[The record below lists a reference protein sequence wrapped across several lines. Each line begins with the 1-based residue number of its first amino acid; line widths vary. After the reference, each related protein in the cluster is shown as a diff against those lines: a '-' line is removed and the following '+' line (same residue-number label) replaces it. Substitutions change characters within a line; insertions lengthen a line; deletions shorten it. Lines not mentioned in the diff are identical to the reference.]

1 MRYVKRDRHTVARFL
16 SDKVS
21 MTEQKGN
28 ETVAIS
34 LQPTALNGDKA
45 HLKAVND

>member
-28 ETVAIS
+28 ESVEIS
-34 LQPTALNGDKA
+34 LSSTALTNDKA